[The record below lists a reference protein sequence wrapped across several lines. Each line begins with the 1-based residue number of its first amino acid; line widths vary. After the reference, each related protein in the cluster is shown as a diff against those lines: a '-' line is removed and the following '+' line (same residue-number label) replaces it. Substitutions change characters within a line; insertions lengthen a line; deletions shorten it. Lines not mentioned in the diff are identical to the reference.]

1 MNPPSALGAL
11 AEPKGLRGVLRRTT
25 NHEIRNMLSADK
37 LKELCEQRQID
48 TEQLA
53 GHLVRAGLDRK
64 ETQVAVVNW
73 RKGLFKPMPRREDIR
88 RLATALSVEENDL
101 ADWRSSYRFAPI
113 SARKA
118 RLVTQLI
125 VGRSVKDAMDILKFT
140 RKRAA
145 TMVDKVL
152 KSAVADADEQQAD
165 VDNLYVSCAR
175 VDDAGV
181 RIGTKRWI
189 PKDRGRAHSI
199 RKKACHI
206 YITVTQI

>member
-1 MNPPSALGAL
+1 
-11 AEPKGLRGVLRRTT
+11 
-25 NHEIRNMLSADK
+25 MLSANK
-37 LKELCEQRQID
+37 LKEICQRRRPGA
-48 TEQLA
+48 EQLA
-53 GHLVRAGLDRK
+53 GQLVRGGLDRK
-64 ETQVAVVNW
+64 EAAAAVKNW
-73 RKGLFKPMPRREDIR
+73 QKGLFQAKPRKEDIR
-88 RLATALSVEENDL
+88 RLATALSVDVNDL
-101 ADWRSSYRFAPI
+101 ADWCSTCRYAPF

-125 VGRSVKDAMDILKFT
+125 MGRSVQDAMDILKFT

-145 TMVDKVL
+145 VMIDKVL
-152 KSAVADADEQQAD
+152 KSAVANADEQQAN

-189 PKDRGRAHSI
+189 PKDRGRAHPI

-206 YITVTQI
+206 YVTVTQA

>member
-1 MNPPSALGAL
+1 
-11 AEPKGLRGVLRRTT
+11 
-25 NHEIRNMLSADK
+25 MLSANK
-37 LKELCEQRQID
+37 LKELCQQQQMNM
-48 TEQLA
+48 EQLA
-53 GHLVRAGLDRK
+53 DQLTRPGLDKK
-64 ETQVAVVNW
+64 ESVAAVRNW
-73 RKGLFKPMPRREDIR
+73 QKGLFKPKPRADDIR
-88 RLATALSVEENDL
+88 HLAAALSAEVNDL
-101 ADWRSSYRFAPI
+101 LDWRSSYRFAPL

-125 VGRSVKDAMDILKFT
+125 AGRSVQDAMDILKFT

-145 TMVDKVL
+145 AMIDKIL

-165 VDNLYVSCAR
+165 VDNLYVSSAR

-189 PKDRGRAHSI
+189 PKDRGRAHPI

-206 YITVTQI
+206 HITVTQA